1 MKLNNYQIVAI
12 TTVLATLFL
21 IFVGGLVRAS
31 GSGLGCPDWPT
42 CYGVWIPPTT
52 VEALPAGYD
61 PIEFNAFKTWTEYI
75 NRLIGLLI
83 GLLITATFILSFRY
97 RKDKPAVTVTSGMA
111 FILVL
116 FQGWLGGQVVRSGLS
131 EGIITLHMVIAMVL
145 VGLLIFATFKAFSGQ
160 VSISLLSMHKK
171 PLLIGTGILLFF
183 TMIQMILGTQVR
195 EAVDVISRGT
205 EIVDR
210 ANWLDYVGFID
221 EFHRSFS
228 WTVLLTSVWML
239 WYIRNNCILGYLR
252 KLNLSIF
259 LMIVGQVIVGITLA
273 YFGMPAIFQ
282 VLHLIGSAILISMI
296 LLQFFSLRD
305 AKVEQ

>member
-12 TTVLATLFL
+12 MTVFATLFL
-21 IFVGGLVRAS
+21 ILVGGLVRAS

-42 CYGVWIPPTT
+42 CYGVWIPPTSVDT
-52 VEALPAGYD
+52 LPAGYD
-61 PIEFNAFKTWTEYI
+61 PLEFNAFKTWTEYV
-75 NRLIGLLI
+75 NRLIGVLI
-83 GLLITATFILSFRY
+83 GLFITATFVLSFRY
-97 RKDKPAVTVTSGMA
+97 RKEKPSVTIASGIA
-111 FILVL
+111 FVLVI

-160 VSISLLSMHKK
+160 ISIMLRSEHKK
-171 PLLIGTGILLFF
+171 TLLMGTGILLLF
-183 TMIQMILGTQVR
+183 TMLQMIFGTQVR

-205 EIVDR
+205 VFVERD
-210 ANWLDYVGFID
+210 NWLTNVGFID

-228 WTVLLTSVWML
+228 WTVLLASVWML
-239 WYIRNNCILGYLR
+239 WYIRKNSIIGYVQ
-252 KLNLSIF
+252 KLNFWIF
-259 LMIVGQVIVGITLA
+259 LMIIGQVVIGIVLA

-282 VLHLIGSAILISMI
+282 VLHLVGSAILISMI

-305 AKVEQ
+305 AKVQ

>member
-52 VEALPAGYD
+52 VEALHAGYD

-210 ANWLDYVGFID
+210 ANWLNYVGFID